1 MKIAKIRPF
10 IKINNE
16 VFNLDVKFYNLLSI
30 LSYM

>member
-1 MKIAKIRPF
+1 MKIATIRPF

-30 LSYM
+30 

>member
-16 VFNLDVKFYNLLSI
+16 VLNLDVKFYNLLSI
-30 LSYM
+30 

>member
-16 VFNLDVKFYNLLSI
+16 VFNLDVKFYDLLSI
-30 LSYM
+30 